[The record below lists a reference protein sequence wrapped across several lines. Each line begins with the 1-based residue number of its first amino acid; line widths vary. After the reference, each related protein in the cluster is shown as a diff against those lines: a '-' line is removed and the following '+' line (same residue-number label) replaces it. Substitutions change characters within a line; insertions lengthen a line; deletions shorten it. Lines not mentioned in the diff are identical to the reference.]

1 MTQLEA
7 SSSIDLRRP
16 CQGYVPWELSGGK
29 FLMAY
34 PFGQHGVSNLSW
46 DASTTNGG
54 RLFSIRPKC
63 KVYLDED
70 DIRFSCEHCLGLEY
84 SPELRR
90 IVERTIDPHEVATSP
105 LMDSLCSIE
114 VMGIRRTN
122 MREAKSEN
130 WLKLQN
136 MSRRAVVMVKSL
148 TLHKRLVVT
157 LAQNDLPKLRQLLSA
172 SLKHGCSGENA
183 AARRRPHS

>member
-16 CQGYVPWELSGGK
+16 CQGYVPWELSGGN

-105 LMDSLCSIE
+105 LMDSLCGPKISDLE
-114 VMGIRRTN
+114 VQHWG
-122 MREAKSEN
+122 A
-130 WLKLQN
+130 LQHRARGTERDGVG
-136 MSRRAVVMVKSL
+136 SRGGA
-148 TLHKRLVVT
+148 
-157 LAQNDLPKLRQLLSA
+157 
-172 SLKHGCSGENA
+172 A
-183 AARRRPHS
+183 AAR